1 MARDREGCD
10 RPSIRAIIS
19 AISIA
24 RLSIG
29 LVLKTANM
37 TPINLTRPATT
48 VVLAMSADGK
58 ISDAT
63 RSPVPIGS
71 KTDKS
76 HLEQQVFLSDGIL
89 FGAGT
94 LRAGGT
100 AMRVI
105 DPALIQQREQLGKP
119 PQPVQILCSRSGEID
134 PQLRFFQQPVPR
146 WLLTTKRGSC
156 QWEQRPEFEKILVF
170 EEPPAQSRSENLSID
185 FTAALQ
191 HLAALGLERVAVL
204 GGGQLI
210 AALLAADLIDEF
222 WLTVC
227 PLILGGDKAP
237 TPVDG
242 AGFLTQQAPRLELL
256 EVKQVEHELFLHYRL
271 QRSR

>member
-1 MARDREGCD
+1 
-10 RPSIRAIIS
+10 
-19 AISIA
+19 
-24 RLSIG
+24 
-29 LVLKTANM
+29 M
-37 TPINLTRPATT
+37 TQINCQRPATT

-58 ISDAT
+58 ISDVT
-63 RSPVPIGS
+63 RSPLPLGS

-76 HLEQQVFLSDGIL
+76 HLEQQVFLADGVL

-100 AMRVI
+100 AMRI
-105 DPALIQQREQLGKP
+105 ISPQLIQQRKQLGKP
-119 PQPVQILCSRSGEID
+119 PQPVQILCSRSGEIN
-134 PQLRFFQQPVPR
+134 PQLPFFHQPVPR
-146 WLLTTKRGSC
+146 WLLTTSRGSC
-156 QWEQRPEFEKILVF
+156 KWEHRQEFEKILVF
-170 EEPPAQSRSENLSID
+170 EESPTKSRSDNNPSVD

-191 HLAALGLERVAVL
+191 HLATLGLKKIAVL
-204 GGGQLI
+204 GGGELI
-210 AALLAADLIDEF
+210 ASLLAADLIDEF

-242 AGFLTQQAPRLELL
+242 AGFLIQQARRLELV

-271 QRSR
+271 LH